1 MENQLVW
8 KEEYN
13 IGVDVIDKEHQ
24 RLFKIINKLFAFG
37 KEEKKS
43 KWACQEG
50 IKYFKDHAVKHFLEE
65 EKYMMSVGYEGLA
78 AHRHQHEGFQK
89 KMLPAL
95 EAELEQTNYSENAVD
110 HFLGVCIGW
119 LIGHTLTE
127 DRAITGEGVSKWE
140 NLLPEEELE
149 AMKKVIV
156 QLVYDMFRL
165 ESRVLSDGYS
175 GEKFGRGIYCRL
187 VYGMEQEEENSEI
200 FLAFEEKLLINT
212 VGKVM
217 GIETNRLDTM
227 LVNAT
232 RLTAQQFV
240 KRVMEH
246 LPDAERCEI
255 KEENLL
261 TYEQFQD
268 VFEKEKMQASLLFD
282 TGEGYFAY
290 CVIAPHMLEKGAV
303 TPIGV
308 ENAMEEVEEYLKKR
322 DIPQRKKILVVDDS
336 MTIRHGMKQLLC
348 EDYEIAV
355 AASGMSAIRSIA
367 LDSPDLVL
375 LDYEMPVCDGK
386 QVLEMIRSEEDFA
399 KIPII
404 FLTGRTDPATVK
416 KLVSLKP
423 DGYLAKYLKPEEIK
437 QKIDAYFTGEG
448 DFAFCVIAPHM
459 SGKGA
464 ATPIS
469 VENAM
474 EEVEE
479 YLKKREIPQRKKI
492 LVVDDSMTIRQGMN
506 QLLCED
512 YEIAMASSGMS
523 AIHSISMDRPDL
535 VLLDYEMPVCDG
547 KQVLEMIRS
556 ETNFAGIPV
565 IFLTGR
571 TDPATVRKLISLKP
585 DGYLAKYLKPEEI
598 KQKID
603 AYFEKKKD

>member
-1 MENQLVW
+1 MESKLVW
-8 KEEYN
+8 KDEYN
-13 IGVDVIDKEHQ
+13 IGVDILDKEHQ
-24 RLFKIINKLFAFG
+24 RLFKIINKLLVFSD
-37 KEEKKS
+37 EEKKS
-43 KWACQEG
+43 QWACQEG
-50 IKYFKDHAVKHFLEE
+50 IKFFKDHALKHFGEE
-65 EKYMMSVGYEGLA
+65 ERYMMSVNYEGLKT
-78 AHRHQHEGFQK
+78 HRQIHQGFRK
-89 KMLPAL
+89 KTLPAL
-95 EAELEQTNYSENAVD
+95 EEELEKNDYSPEAVR
-110 HFLGVCIGW
+110 HFLGVCAGW

-127 DRAITGEGVSKWE
+127 DRAITGEGLSKWVD
-140 NLLPEEELE
+140 LLPEEELE

-156 QLVYDMFRL
+156 QLIFDMFQL
-165 ESRVLSDGYS
+165 ESHVISDTYS
-175 GEKFGRGIYCRL
+175 GEKFGKGVYYRL
-187 VYGMEQEEENSEI
+187 VYSRKDQEEECEI
-200 FLAFEEKLLINT
+200 FLVFEEKLLINT

-437 QKIDAYFTGEG
+437 QKIDAYF
-448 DFAFCVIAPHM
+448 
-459 SGKGA
+459 
-464 ATPIS
+464 
-469 VENAM
+469 
-474 EEVEE
+474 
-479 YLKKREIPQRKKI
+479 
-492 LVVDDSMTIRQGMN
+492 
-506 QLLCED
+506 
-512 YEIAMASSGMS
+512 
-523 AIHSISMDRPDL
+523 
-535 VLLDYEMPVCDG
+535 
-547 KQVLEMIRS
+547 
-556 ETNFAGIPV
+556 
-565 IFLTGR
+565 
-571 TDPATVRKLISLKP
+571 
-585 DGYLAKYLKPEEI
+585 
-598 KQKID
+598 
-603 AYFEKKKD
+603 EKKKD